1 MRWPLAVLARG
12 RSLAALS
19 ELASLSEVDMRPGSQ
34 GSRLADT

>member
-12 RSLAALS
+12 RS
-19 ELASLSEVDMRPGSQ
+19 LASLSEVDMRPGSQ